1 MNNTALLYQ
10 KGSAGINVEPNP
22 DLFELFRK
30 YRKRDININA
40 GVSTEK
46 GLGKYYSMDVP
57 SLNTFSEMHVNDY
70 LKEGHSIR
78 STIDL
83 RLLRLADI
91 SNDYYH
97 GRWPDLLTI
106 DVEGLD
112 FDILRSLDYS
122 NKPVVICVETISY
135 STTGH
140 GKKDTALIQFMN
152 ENGYFLYA
160 DTYINSIFVKRDC
173 WYR

>member
-1 MNNTALLYQ
+1 
-10 KGSAGINVEPNP
+10 
-22 DLFELFRK
+22 
-30 YRKRDININA
+30 
-40 GVSTEK
+40 
-46 GLGKYYSMDVP
+46 
-57 SLNTFSEMHVNDY
+57 MHVNDY